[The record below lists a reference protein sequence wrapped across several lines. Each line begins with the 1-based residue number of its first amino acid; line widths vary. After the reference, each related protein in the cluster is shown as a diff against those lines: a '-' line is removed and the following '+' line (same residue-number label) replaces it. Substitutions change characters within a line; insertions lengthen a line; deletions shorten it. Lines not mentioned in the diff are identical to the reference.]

1 MNGKN
6 TCHRLNN
13 DVPIYNFA
21 VFSLTGSGS
30 VTVESVQRHSS
41 GRYGNN
47 DDGQMDFSL
56 TAIDLTALRL
66 HLSGVIGSNKDR
78 WKELSVHGN
87 ALARTHKHRHRNRH
101 KTVGISN
108 PVLNFTRW

>member
-6 TCHRLNN
+6 TCHHLNN

-87 ALARTHKHRHRNRH
+87 TLARTHKHRHE
-101 KTVGISN
+101 
-108 PVLNFTRW
+108 